1 MKHNIYFEGKVQSLG
16 LTTVEGT
23 ATVGVISQGKFTFST
38 SSEERMIV
46 TSGML
51 MVKLPGQNWKPMR
64 KNAEWVVP
72 ANSSFE
78 VEADA
83 DVSYI
88 CYYK

>member
-16 LTTVEGT
+16 LTTVEGS

-46 TSGML
+46 TSGTL
-51 MVKLPGQNWKPMR
+51 MVKLPGQNWKPMGR
-64 KNAEWVVP
+64 NAEWVVP